1 MSPTAQDRRRR
12 RALGLLL
19 AGAALVPAE
28 RAPADEPAAPG
39 LHEEVAFSGYSPL
52 AATPELV
59 RRLLTPLAAAEV
71 QRRVALSGKTLI
83 GQSVDITQESFS
95 VYVPRGAPPGGY
107 ALLVFVPPWKDARLP
122 QGWGPVLD
130 EYGMLFVS
138 AARTGNDADVI
149 GRREPLA
156 LHAAYNLMQ
165 RYRVD
170 PQHVYVGGFSGGSRI
185 ALRLALGYPDLFR
198 GALLNAGSD
207 PLGADPPTPPP
218 RELFRRFQEGSRLV
232 YVTGERD
239 LSPLAMDGSS
249 LASMRRACVFDVDG
263 ETTPGA
269 GHEPASP
276 AALARALHALLS
288 PRAPE
293 PQRLAACRG
302 GLDHEVE
309 ARLAHVHTL
318 LAAGRR
324 EAAQKALTELDRRF
338 GGLAAPGSVAVQ
350 GQLGTP

>member
-1 MSPTAQDRRRR
+1 MSRTARDRRRT
-12 RALGLLL
+12 RALGVA
-19 AGAALVPAE
+19 AGAALLAV
-28 RAPADEPAAPG
+28 RAAADGATAPG
-39 LHEEVAFSGYSPL
+39 LHEQVAFSAYAPL
-52 AATPELV
+52 AATSELV
-59 RRLLTPLAAAEV
+59 RRLLTPLAATEV
-71 QRRVALSGKTLI
+71 QRRVARTGKTLI
-83 GQSVDITQESFS
+83 AQSVDLTQESFS
-95 VYVPRGAPPGGY
+95 VYVPHRAPPGGY

-130 EYGMLFVS
+130 QYGMLFVS
-138 AARTGNDADVI
+138 AARSGNDADVI

-156 LHAAYNLMQ
+156 LHAAYNVMQ

-170 PQHVYVGGFSGGSRI
+170 PQHVYVAGFSGGSRI

-218 RELFRRFQEGSRLV
+218 RELFQRFQEGSRLV

-239 LSPLAMDGSS
+239 LSPLAMDGTS
-249 LASMRRACVFDVDG
+249 LASMRKACVFDVDG

-269 GHEPASP
+269 GHELASP
-276 AALARALHALLS
+276 AALSRALRALL
-288 PRAPE
+288 APQL
-293 PQRLAACRG
+293 PDARRLAACRG
-302 GLDHEVE
+302 DLDHEVE
-309 ARLAHVHTL
+309 AGLGRARSL

-324 EAAQKALTELDRRF
+324 EAAQKQLTELDRRF
-338 GGLAAPGSVAVQ
+338 GGLAAPGSVELQ

>member
-1 MSPTAQDRRRR
+1 VSPTARDRRRR

-19 AGAALVPAE
+19 AGAALLGG

-71 QRRVALSGKTLI
+71 QRRVARTGKTLI
-83 GQSVDITQESFS
+83 EQSVDITQESFS
-95 VYVPRGAPPGGY
+95 VYVPRSTPPGGY

-122 QGWGPVLD
+122 PGWGPVLD
-130 EYGMLFVS
+130 QYGVLFVS

-156 LHAAYNLMQ
+156 LHAAYNVMQ
-165 RYRVD
+165 RYRID

-218 RELFRRFQEGSRLV
+218 RELFQRFQEGSRLV

-249 LASMRRACVFDVDG
+249 LDSMRKACVFGVDG

-269 GHEPASP
+269 GHEVASP
-276 AALARALHALLS
+276 AALSRALHALLT
-288 PRAPE
+288 PQAPE
-293 PQRLAACRG
+293 TRRLAACRAG
-302 GLDHEVE
+302 IDHEVE
-309 ARLAHVHTL
+309 GRLAHVHTL

-324 EAAQKALTELDRRF
+324 EAAQKELTQTDRRF
-338 GGLAAPGSVAVQ
+338 GGLAAPGSVGLQ

>member
-1 MSPTAQDRRRR
+1 A
-12 RALGLLL
+12 
-19 AGAALVPAE
+19 AALLTV
-28 RAPADEPAAPG
+28 RAAADAGGVPG
-39 LHEEVAFSGYSPL
+39 LHEQVAFSAYAPL
-52 AATPELV
+52 AASAELV
-59 RRLLTPLAAAEV
+59 RRLLSPLAAAEV
-71 QRRVALSGKTLI
+71 QRRVARTGQTLI
-83 GQSVDITQESFS
+83 EQSVDITQESFS
-95 VYVPRGAPPGGY
+95 VYVPRSAPPGGY
-107 ALLVFVPPWKDARLP
+107 ALLVFVPPWQDARLP
-122 QGWGPVLD
+122 RGWGPVLD

-138 AARTGNDADVI
+138 AVRTGNDADVI

-218 RELFRRFQEGSRLV
+218 RELFARFQEGSRLV
-232 YVTGERD
+232 YVSGERD
-239 LSPLAMDGSS
+239 LSPLATDGSS
-249 LASMRRACVFDVDG
+249 LASMRRACVFEVDG

-269 GHEPASP
+269 GHEVASP
-276 AALARALHALLS
+276 AALARALRALLT
-288 PRAPE
+288 PPAPDA
-293 PQRLAACRG
+293 QRLAACRS

-309 ARLAHVHTL
+309 GRLAHVRTL
-318 LAAGRR
+318 LDAGRR
-324 EAAQKALTELDRRF
+324 EAAQKELTEVDRRF
-338 GGLAAPGSVAVQ
+338 GGLAAPGSLELQ